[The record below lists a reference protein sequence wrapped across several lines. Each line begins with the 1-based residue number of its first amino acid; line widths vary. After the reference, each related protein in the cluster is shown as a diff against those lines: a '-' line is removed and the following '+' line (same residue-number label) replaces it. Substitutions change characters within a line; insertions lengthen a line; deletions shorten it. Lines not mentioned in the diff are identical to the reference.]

1 MLIRRTRTRKV
12 LDWMMDRPARV
23 IVFSFLLI
31 MIIGTILLMMP
42 FATKSGESIG
52 LFDAMFSTVSAT
64 CVTGLVVRDTATTFN
79 TFGRIVLLCL
89 IQVGGLGLVTIYTF
103 AVSMFRRQVDVKTR
117 LLAQESTGSFSFTE
131 LKGLLRTIIFMTAF
145 FEMTGFILYATQL
158 VPKFGWGSGLFK
170 SLFLGVS
177 AFCNA
182 GFDLFGDTA
191 SGPYSSFLAFNG
203 NTVIMLTTVFLIF
216 SGSLGFHVWKDL
228 IDYSVGKIKALKNH
242 DKKTRTN
249 IRMKL
254 HTRLAFIMMVALL
267 LVGAVLFLIME
278 WTNQAPLSLGTLSLG
293 QKLKASLFQSMSMRT
308 AGMNSVDLLAMR
320 DCTKILC
327 VVLMFIGAGAGSTGG
342 GIKVQVFALLFYSVK
357 SDLTGK
363 SEVVFRNHR
372 VSRETVQRALTIFTL
387 GITLVLALACILS
400 VTERSLISQGKC
412 TFVDLLFE
420 SASAFGTVGV
430 TSAATSQFS
439 FWGQLAIMPVMF
451 LGRVGPLT
459 FAMGLV
465 MKNRK
470 KANNVY
476 PEAQIHLG

>member
-1 MLIRRTRTRKV
+1 MLIRRTRTRKI

-23 IVFSFLLI
+23 IVSSFLLI
-31 MIIGTILLMMP
+31 MVIGTILLMMP

-52 LFDAMFSTVSAT
+52 VFDAMFTTVSAT
-64 CVTGLVVRDTATTFN
+64 CVTGLIVRDTATTFN
-79 TFGRIVLLCL
+79 TFGRVVLLCL

-103 AVSMFRRQVDVKTR
+103 CVSMFRRQVNVKTR
-117 LLAQESTGSFSFTE
+117 MLAQESTGSFSFTE
-131 LKGLLRTIIFMTAF
+131 LRGLLRTIIFMTAF
-145 FEMTGFILYATQL
+145 FEMAGFILYATQL
-158 VPKFGWGSGLFK
+158 VPKYGWGTGLFK

-228 IDYSVGKIKALKNH
+228 IDYVVGKVKAFKSH
-242 DKKTRTN
+242 DKKSRTN

-254 HTRLAFIMMVALL
+254 HTRLAFVMMVTLL
-267 LVGAVLFLIME
+267 LVGAILFLVME
-278 WTNQAPLSLGTLSLG
+278 WTNDAPLSLGTLPLW
-293 QKLKASLFQSMSMRT
+293 QKIKASLFQSMSMRT
-308 AGMNSVDLLAMR
+308 AGMNSIDLLAMR

-363 SEVVFRNHR
+363 PEVVFRNHR

-387 GITLVLALACILS
+387 GITLVLTLACVLS
-400 VTERSLISQGKC
+400 VTERALIRSGQF

-430 TSAATSQFS
+430 TSASTSQFS

-451 LGRVGPLT
+451 LGRVGPMT